1 MQLLR
6 TKRRSLVGGLFV
18 CTLAALAVSVGAT
31 SALSQAGGVD
41 DITVVSNRADLISG
55 GDALVSVDLSAN
67 PRSIRVELNGA
78 NITSAF
84 AVRPNGRYEG
94 LVTGLREGTNILRV
108 RPGNGVGRWIEITN
122 HPIGGPVFT
131 GRADPAVAV
140 PDSACRRAPLRRSAR
155 RSTTSAT
162 RRRSSSSSIATSR
175 PPRSGLRTTRAIRR
189 RQT

>member
-6 TKRRSLVGGLFV
+6 TKRLSLVGSLFT
-18 CTLAALAVSVGAT
+18 CTLAALAVSGGAT
-31 SALSQAGGVD
+31 SASSQAGGVD

-78 NITSAF
+78 NITDAF

-94 LVTGLREGTNILRV
+94 LVTGLEVGKNILRV

-131 GRADPAVAV
+131 GEQIQPWL
-140 PDSACRRAPLRRSAR
+140 CRTAASR
-155 RSTTSAT
+155 
-162 RRRSSSSSIATSR
+162 R
-175 PPRSGLRTTRAIRR
+175 PPRSPGASGSAPISAQRR
-189 RQT
+189 